1 MTSVRGL
8 FRSVGIPAM
17 LLAGVVFSAPG
28 CIIDGSS
35 SPPPPDT
42 DGDGIPDGYDACPNV
57 PEDFNGVA
65 DNDGCPETTPCSP
78 DLYVNWRIVE
88 SGTNAVLTC
97 DLVPATT
104 LRVNVS
110 GQSTDFPC
118 PAGVSQ
124 GQIPFYLD
132 VTGTYTVALT
142 LLDGSTV
149 LSQMQPAAINVDCSG
164 TTQTPL
170 IDMVVN

>member
-1 MTSVRGL
+1 MKAAQGNRWSLRAPLYLV
-8 FRSVGIPAM
+8 A
-17 LLAGVVFSAPG
+17 LAGVAFSVSG
-28 CIIDGSS
+28 CIIDGST
-35 SPPPPDT
+35 SPPPT
-42 DGDGIPDGYDACPNV
+42 C
-57 PEDFNGVA
+57 
-65 DNDGCPETTPCSP
+65 TP

-88 SGTNAVLTC
+88 SGSNAVLTC
-97 DLVPATT
+97 DVVPATT

-124 GQIPFYLD
+124 GQIPYYLD
-132 VTGTYTVALT
+132 VTDTYTVALT

-149 LSQMQPAAINVDCSG
+149 LSRMDPAPIFVDCSG
-164 TTQTPL
+164 LTQTPL

>member
-1 MTSVRGL
+1 MTSVRGI
-8 FRSVGIPAM
+8 FRSVGIPVM

-35 SPPPPDT
+35 SPPPPT
-42 DGDGIPDGYDACPNV
+42 
-57 PEDFNGVA
+57 
-65 DNDGCPETTPCSP
+65 CSP
-78 DLYVNWRIVE
+78 DLYVNWRIIE

-97 DLVPATT
+97 DQVPATT

-118 PAGVSQ
+118 PTGVSQ
-124 GQIPFYLD
+124 AQIPFYLD
-132 VTGTYTVALT
+132 VTGTYTVQVT
-142 LLDGSTV
+142 LLDGASV
-149 LSQMQPAAINVDCSG
+149 LSSTPTNAIDVDCSG
-164 TTQTPL
+164 ATQTPL

>member
-1 MTSVRGL
+1 MTSVRGI

-17 LLAGVVFSAPG
+17 LLAGVVFAAPG

-35 SPPPPDT
+35 SPDS
-42 DGDGIPDGYDACPNV
+42 DGDGIPDFRDACPTV
-57 PEDFNGVA
+57 PGVGV
-65 DNDGCPETTPCSP
+65 NDGCPDTTPCTP

-88 SGTNAVLTC
+88 SGSNAVLTC
-97 DLVPATT
+97 DVVPATT

-124 GQIPFYLD
+124 GQIPYYLD
-132 VTGTYTVALT
+132 VTDTYTVALT

-149 LSQMQPAAINVDCSG
+149 LSRMDPAPIFVDCSG
-164 TTQTPL
+164 LTQTPL